1 MLAFEKTKGGID
13 FKESHQVLLP
23 AVRTVNELD

>member
-13 FKESHQVLLP
+13 FKEPHGVQLP
-23 AVRTVNELD
+23 VVRTVNELD